1 MFSFSLSEKE
11 WLGKC
16 CLFEK
21 NEINNRIHRAKHF
34 FESNLFVSR
43 RKRFARDLG
52 GESFLG
58 ELGASRC
65 QSLSLCSLGIIRV
78 VSGRQFITR
87 RVTTLAR
94 SNALLA
100 RNSVVGARIVRQA
113 KTRGPKREV
122 SGVRRVPEIVP
133 HSCENYFNQISLPPR
148 PRLTSRDSLRT
159 FHAIK
164 KRQIF

>member
-1 MFSFSLSEKE
+1 MQSISSNRTCSSRGGSVSLEIWE
-11 WLGKC
+11 GK
-16 CLFEK
+16 
-21 NEINNRIHRAKHF
+21 
-34 FESNLFVSR
+34 VSW
-43 RKRFARDLG
+43 
-52 GESFLG
+52 ENW
-58 ELGASRC
+58 ERC

-148 PRLTSRDSLRT
+148 PRLTPRDSLRT